1 MSLEIKKPND
11 RLAACVLAT
20 CVLTA
25 CVLVGGLLVASCTPA
40 PRTATGGHDQHTPL
54 CAPGNPACVS
64 PTPAAPAG
72 SAQAAST
79 PSAGTL
85 DFALVNFTG
94 QTLHAVYVSPHGS
107 TGWEEN
113 VLGRDQLLNGET
125 VEVSFS
131 PAEQFVNWDL
141 RVEDAGGRH
150 VEWKNLNLREISTIK
165 LRLNARDKT
174 VTAEAE

>member
-1 MSLEIKKPND
+1 VSLENKKPND
-11 RLAACVLAT
+11 RLAACVLA
-20 CVLTA
+20 A
-25 CVLVGGLLVASCTPA
+25 CVLAGGLLVASCAPA
-40 PRTATGGHDQHTPL
+40 PRTATGGHDQHTPPP
-54 CAPGNPACVS
+54 CAPGNLACVS

-72 SAQAAST
+72 IAQAAST
-79 PSAGTL
+79 ASAGTP

-94 QTLHAVYVSPHGS
+94 QTLHAVYISPHNS

-113 VLGRDQLLNGET
+113 VLGRDQLFNGET

-131 PAEQFVNWDL
+131 PAEQSVNWDL
-141 RVEDAGGRH
+141 RVEDADGRH